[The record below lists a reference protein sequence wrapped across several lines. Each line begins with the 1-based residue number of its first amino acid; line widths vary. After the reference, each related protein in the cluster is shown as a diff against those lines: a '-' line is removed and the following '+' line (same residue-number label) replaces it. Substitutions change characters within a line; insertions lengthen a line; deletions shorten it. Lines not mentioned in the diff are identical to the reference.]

1 MNARKATQN
10 LIAALRLLEALKLQ
24 LEAND
29 EEAVERSVEEFGM
42 LVPVLAVFKMDRRA
56 SALVDA
62 IRMRRLKQAE
72 IVAETITSLREILQE
87 HETSRDILL

>member
-1 MNARKATQN
+1 MYARKATQN

-24 LEAND
+24 LEADD
-29 EEAVERSVEEFGM
+29 EEAIERSVEEFGM

-56 SALVDA
+56 NALVEA

-72 IVAETITSLREILQE
+72 VVAETITALREILQE
-87 HETSRDILL
+87 HETSRDIFL

>member
-1 MNARKATQN
+1 MYARKATQN

-24 LEAND
+24 LEADD
-29 EEAVERSVEEFGM
+29 EAAVERSVQEFGM

-56 SALVDA
+56 NALVEA

-72 IVAETITSLREILQE
+72 VVAETIAALREILQE